1 TSATTTRPQDYTAEG
16 LQARGGGAGAT
27 IEHYRAARRPCCKEI
42 DDMVYSEK
50 DVRASILIPRQRTF
64 VQELKLENH
73 PEQHIRGVPSS
84 NSISHFL

>member
-1 TSATTTRPQDYTAEG
+1 MLGTSASTTRPQDTA
-16 LQARGGGAGAT
+16 LDA
-27 IEHYRAARRPCCKEI
+27 IRRPCCKEI

-73 PEQHIRGVPSS
+73 PEATYQGSS
-84 NSISHFL
+84 